1 MLASGARLGR
11 RGRTGRLDVQ
21 LNCACAGQQQG
32 RGAYGPDNRCE
43 LHGVEEGA
51 SVYAI
56 RRRRRVR
63 SGSSTGPD
71 DVALHSAARMQSAY
85 FNSRVGRRCGGEAQG
100 NAQWLRGRW
109 VKRATGPGRRRWKRQ
124 ARGVDGEGGR
134 FRGVVGLNE
143 RVHVRQGH
151 GGSAGELVA
160 RPSQESG
167 RAGSRLVDGDWQIP
181 RRSAGEQAPWRPKG
195 TQAGI
200 GLCYKRHMKQLPAHA
215 PRRAV
220 FYARIERLY
229 QALLREASQPV
240 CVLRRSADALEGWA
254 GGQNAAARLRGTPA
268 SQPVR
273 VRGALFSAV
282 FVASRVAAPA
292 AAQVS

>member
-134 FRGVVGLNE
+134 FRGDVGLNE
-143 RVHVRQGH
+143 C
-151 GGSAGELVA
+151 ACT
-160 RPSQESG
+160 
-167 RAGSRLVDGDWQIP
+167 AGSRWECRRVGCETISGERP
-181 RRSAGEQAPWRPKG
+181 RRLTAGRRGLADPQAER
-195 TQAGI
+195 
-200 GLCYKRHMKQLPAHA
+200 
-215 PRRAV
+215 RRAGPLAPKR
-220 FYARIERLY
+220 YASGHWPVL
-229 QALLREASQPV
+229 QTPHEAAPGP
-240 CVLRRSADALEGWA
+240 CTPPCCILCTHRAFIPG
-254 GGQNAAARLRGTPA
+254 AAA
-268 SQPVR
+268 
-273 VRGALFSAV
+273 
-282 FVASRVAAPA
+282 
-292 AAQVS
+292 